1 MTLGSHLRLTPALF
15 CGDPPFFHAPGLMH
29 RPLQGGGFFLMHAGS
44 WQKEKGGRSRPK
56 SLEIKTPPLA
66 TRFLEVSS
74 WTPPKTSWRAPRD
87 HDSVDLV
94 ANGERG
100 RGMRGQAGFFDIE
113 ERLKELSAK
122 GDTLERLNGLVEFE
136 LFRPDLERAVPRA
149 DRSRGGRPPF
159 DHVLMFRVLILQ
171 ASHSLSDERAEFL
184 IKDRLSFMRFLGLGL
199 ADPVPDANTIWTF
212 REALTRATLKA
223 RPAIEVLFGAYEAA
237 LIRAGFLAMG
247 GQIVDASII
256 AAPKQRNTD
265 AEKRDIKEGRIPAG
279 WADKPAKL
287 AQKDRDARWTV
298 KWSKA
303 KPADDGS
310 SRIDLAVPAFGYKN
324 HVGID
329 RRHGLIRTWT
339 VTDAARHDGAQLPGL
354 ISKANTG
361 SDVWG
366 DTAYRSRANE
376 RLLAE
381 NGRRS
386 QIHRKKPPRK
396 PMPKHTARANG
407 AKSKVR
413 AAVEHV
419 FAHEK
424 GPMGLVV
431 RTIGLARARVKIGL
445 ANLVYNMKRT
455 IWLTGRLA
463 SA

>member
-1 MTLGSHLRLTPALF
+1 
-15 CGDPPFFHAPGLMH
+15 
-29 RPLQGGGFFLMHAGS
+29 
-44 WQKEKGGRSRPK
+44 
-56 SLEIKTPPLA
+56 
-66 TRFLEVSS
+66 
-74 WTPPKTSWRAPRD
+74 
-87 HDSVDLV
+87 
-94 ANGERG
+94 
-100 RGMRGQAGFFDIE
+100 MRGQAGFFDIE

-122 GDTLERLNGLVEFE
+122 GDTLERLSGLVDFE

-159 DHVLMFRVLILQ
+159 EHVLMFKVLILQ
-171 ASHSLSDERAEFL
+171 ASHSLSDERTEFL

-212 REALTRATLKA
+212 REALTRATLGG

-237 LIRAGFLAMG
+237 LTRAGFLAMG

-256 AAPKQRNTD
+256 AAPKQRNTN

-310 SRIDLAVPAFGYKN
+310 PRIDLAVPAFGYKN

-339 VTDAARHDGAQLPGL
+339 VTDAARHDGTQLPTL

-407 AKSKVR
+407 ARSKVR

-463 SA
+463 PA